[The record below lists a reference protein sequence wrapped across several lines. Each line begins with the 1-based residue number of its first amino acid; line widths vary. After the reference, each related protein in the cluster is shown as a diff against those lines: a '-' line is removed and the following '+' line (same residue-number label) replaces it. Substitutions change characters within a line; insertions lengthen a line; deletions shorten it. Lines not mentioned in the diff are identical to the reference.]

1 MAWLLAA
8 KRTLQTLAILAP
20 PAAFSQSVTYESQLA
35 AHSQGNIQLTVVV
48 GGEMGAWSYKDGLH
62 APFIDPITGDEV
74 FGFVYPRG
82 FAHALGGG
90 SQLSGGVIGND
101 TVIISP
107 GEHSPAG
114 PLYDRFMASST
125 DQSKTYYLP
134 SAHSELDL
142 VSVCADT
149 STDNPYYNGTLGTKI
164 VQRSMA
170 WSGSL
175 IDDFVLF
182 YCEVTNIGDGPITE
196 YYVGVNWSTASSD
209 EESDQVTGFFHD
221 YLTDTVCP
229 SYEGLNLAYMLDRDG
244 DPQNGE
250 FPSGSPISAVGT
262 MYLGSNADPVNVNY
276 NWWDRKGACWGPR
289 HRGTVVDP
297 YRQLD
302 FYLGSPAT
310 DEDYY
315 YLLSHSEIDYDQIF
329 AAVDHQDQGWL
340 GPPDDADLIA
350 NGSLCYYLLSFG
362 PFEIGAHE
370 TIWYAFAVLGGEHV
384 HCNPNAVFDPYDP
397 QAFYEQLDFSALVEN
412 ARWAKR
418 VYDIPGYDSNGDG
431 NRGEFYL
438 CDGDTVWT
446 KGDGVPDFKADSPP
460 PAPVTRY
467 ITETSKITVRWN
479 GYYSE
484 TTVDPFS
491 ELVDFEGYKVYAGLD
506 DRRGSLSL
514 LSSYDRLD
522 FRRFRNQIL
531 PTGEGRWE
539 SDESPFG
546 LDSLRSIYEDEHF
559 DPLSYP
565 LSHPLIYYD
574 TAWYFE
580 PVLYNQYDLSDP
592 RGIHKVY
599 PDATDPGADST
610 LWTDD
615 DITLEHGQPLPK
627 YYEYEYVY
635 DNILPTVTYFMSVTA
650 LDYGFTGGHSTM
662 PPQESNPLNNITE
675 VYALPSTDEV
685 VADNLDVIVYPNPY
699 RADAHY
705 EDDGFENRKG
715 VIIPDRARL
724 IHFANLP
731 NVCKISIFSLDG
743 DLIGTVRHNFP
754 NGGPEAMHDW
764 WDLSTRSGL
773 TVTSGLYYW
782 VVESDTRTQIGK
794 LVILK

>member
-1 MAWLLAA
+1 MVA
-8 KRTLQTLAILAP
+8 KANWGHIERIPLTSNLAP
-20 PAAFSQSVTYESQLA
+20 YDDPFTGNRIYGCTYPANTSNLYLQGSLEVGAAVGKDTLTTYSLEWRTDCGRDTCLWDDYWDVKS
-35 AHSQGNIQLTVVV
+35 
-48 GGEMGAWSYKDGLH
+48 
-62 APFIDPITGDEV
+62 IDASK
-74 FGFVYPRG
+74 YYY
-82 FAHALGGG
+82 
-90 SQLSGGVIGND
+90 
-101 TVIISP
+101 SP
-107 GEHSPAG
+107 
-114 PLYDRFMASST
+114 D
-125 DQSKTYYLP
+125 
-134 SAHSELDL
+134 AHSELDL
-142 VSVCADT
+142 SIHFYDT
-149 STDNPYYNGTLGTKI
+149 TEYVFYYLWPGGRSSWEQVTHKPLMLLCT
-164 VQRSMA
+164 QRSMA
-170 WSGSL
+170 WSSAL
-175 IDDFVLF
+175 TDDFVLIEYELLNVGTDALTDMYIAVAF
-182 YCEVTNIGDGPITE
+182 DGYRHWIG
-196 YYVGVNWSTASSD
+196 
-209 EESDQVTGFFHD
+209 ESAVQADALTGFLRGAHNEKLCNQF
-221 YLTDTVCP
+221 DT
-229 SYEGLNLAYMLDRDG
+229 LNIAYVMDNDG
-244 DPQNGE
+244 DPVGGE
-250 FPSGSPISAVGT
+250 FRAGSRNGAVGV
-262 MYLGSNADPVNVNY
+262 MYLGSVPETPVRIGYYWIFLNSDYSV
-276 NWWDRKGACWGPR
+276 DWGPR
-289 HRGTVVDP
+289 HKPEGGEAFRSFDP
-297 YRQLD
+297 Y
-302 FYLGSPAT
+302 FAWPYT
-310 DEDYY
+310 DRNYY
-315 YLLSHSEIDYDQIF
+315 YLMSHPHIAYDQMF
-329 AAVDHQDQGWL
+329 TAVSHDNEGWL
-340 GPPDDADLIA
+340 GPGPFREEIA
-350 NGSLCYYLLSFG
+350 SGYPVYAFYTFG
-362 PFEIGAHE
+362 PFQLGVHE
-370 TIWYAFAVLGGEHV
+370 RQSFTIAVVGGDNV
-384 HCNPNAVFDPYDP
+384 HTDPNHSFQPEFPEDY
-397 QAFYEQLDFSALVEN
+397 YETLDFSELMEN

-418 VYDIPGYDSNGDG
+418 VYDIPGHDSNGDG

-438 CDGDTVWT
+438 CDGDTVWV

-460 PAPVTRY
+460 PAPLTRY

-484 TTVDPFS
+484 TTKDPFTG
-491 ELVDFEGYKVYAGLD
+491 LVDFEGYKVYAGLD

-514 LSSYDRLD
+514 LSSYDKLD
-522 FRRFRNQIL
+522 FKRLHFREV
-531 PTGEGRWE
+531 TEGSGRWE
-539 SDESPFG
+539 SDEPPFS
-546 LDSLRSIYEDEHF
+546 LDSLRSTYEDEYF

-565 LSHPLIYYD
+565 LSHPLIYHD

-580 PVLYNQYDLSDP
+580 PVLYNQYDLSNP

-610 LWTDD
+610 MWTDD
-615 DITLEHGQPLPK
+615 DITLEHGQRLPK

-635 DNILPTVTYFMSVTA
+635 DNILPTVAYFVSVTA